1 MVRTLIT
8 YAIPATTFALLV
20 AVGLDLRPVDFARVR
35 QRPGVVAAGLLA
47 PIVMLPPLAI
57 ALIWLFQ
64 PDPTVAASMLLIAA
78 CPIGGVSNT
87 YSYLARATPAL
98 SVTLTGISCLGA
110 SVTIPLISKGLELA
124 LDRPFGYGV
133 PFTVLLGQLLI
144 ALALPLAVGMF
155 VRHRA
160 PNFAERHAVLFQR
173 VAFFGVGLT
182 LLLVGAEDPRAL
194 AQGVSS
200 TVPLAAVFVIGSIA
214 VGWMVGML
222 VTDDRRDRFTLAAE
236 FGARNISIAIIIA
249 VSILGRV
256 EFARF
261 ALIYALVEV
270 PLMLLAIALF
280 RRCQATTP
288 ARHVALSA

>member
-1 MVRTLIT
+1 MVRALIT

-35 QRPGVVAAGLLA
+35 RRPGVVAAGLLA

-64 PDPTVAASMLLIAA
+64 PDPAVAASMLLIAA

-87 YSYLARATPAL
+87 YSYLARAAPAL
-98 SVTLTGISCLGA
+98 SVTLTGLSCLGA
-110 SVTIPLISKGLELA
+110 SVTIPLISKGLEFA
-124 LDRPFGYGV
+124 LDRPFGYSV
-133 PFTVLLGQLLI
+133 PFTALLGQLLL
-144 ALALPLAVGMF
+144 ALALPLAIGMM
-155 VRHRA
+155 VRQRA
-160 PNFAERHAVLFQR
+160 PKFAERHAALFQR
-173 VAFFGVGLT
+173 IAFFGIGLT
-182 LLLVGAEDPRAL
+182 LLLVGAENPRAL
-194 AQGVSS
+194 AQGVSA
-200 TVPLAAVFVIGSIA
+200 TVPLAAVFVIGSIGA
-214 VGWMVGML
+214 GWIVGML

-249 VSILGRV
+249 VTILGRV

-270 PLMLLAIALF
+270 PLMLVAIVLF
-280 RRCQATTP
+280 RRWQATTP
-288 ARHVALSA
+288 APHIVLSA